1 MPFQVMWKQTT
12 LSSSGTTTVRL
23 TFDKKPVQYVV
34 GIGAYSFQ
42 FNQDDGDQH
51 IKEISLT
58 VTATPSGGSDNAL
71 DVTVTYT
78 LDDAS
83 YNNLD
88 PASSSVTIAALAWLG
103 TNSDQIVLQN
113 SGDLISQGN
122 PSSPISVPGSEA
134 YKAAVLSGFDL
145 KYGGQD
151 DEHLLDLKTEVYPGP
166 ISAGAVQI
174 QGDASMEDSS
184 KHNTGDASSGAVA
197 WVNGGLIYYS
207 TKAGTLNVDFQSFPQ
222 NNKSDLTV
230 TYDTAISDATVFLM
244 GEKVSY
250 GSGGDNHVLSIGAGP
265 SNLAISDDKKT
276 VTLTNATAT
285 VQDASGHHQDGSQS
299 YANLLVV
306 ATYA

>member
-23 TFDKKPVQYVV
+23 TFDKKPAQYVV
-34 GIGAYSFQ
+34 GIGAYSFE

-58 VTATPSGGSDNAL
+58 VTAAPSGGSDNAL

-88 PASSSVTIAALAWLG
+88 PDSSSVTIAALAWLG

-122 PSSPISVPGSEA
+122 PSSPIGVPGSEA

-151 DEHLLDLKTEVYPGP
+151 DEHLLDLKTEVYPGSV
-166 ISAGAVQI
+166 SAGAIQI
-174 QGDASMEDSS
+174 LGDAYMEDSS
-184 KHNTGDASSGAVA
+184 KNNTGDASSGAVA

-244 GEKVSY
+244 GERVSY
-250 GSGGDNHVLSIGAGP
+250 GSGGDNHVYRLGAGP
-265 SNLAISDDKKT
+265 GALTISGDGKT
-276 VTLTNATAT
+276 VTLTDTSAT
-285 VQDASGHHQDGSQS
+285 VQDASDHHQDGSQS

>member
-1 MPFQVMWKQTT
+1 MWKQTT

-34 GIGAYSFQ
+34 GIGAYSFK

-58 VTATPSGGSDNAL
+58 VQATPSGGSDNAL

-78 LDDAS
+78 FDDAS
-83 YNNLD
+83 YNNFD
-88 PASSSVTIAALAWLG
+88 PNSSSVTIAALAWLG

-134 YKAAVLSGFDL
+134 YKVAVLSGFDL

-151 DEHLLDLKTEVYPGP
+151 DEHLLDLKTEVYPGSV
-166 ISAGAVQI
+166 SAGAIQI
-174 QGDASMEDSS
+174 LGDAYMEDSS
-184 KHNTGDASSGAVA
+184 KNNTGDASSGAVA

-244 GEKVSY
+244 GERVSY
-250 GSGGDNHVLSIGAGP
+250 GSGGDNHVYRIGAGP
-265 SNLAISDDKKT
+265 GTLTISDDKKT
-276 VTLTNATAT
+276 VTLTGATAT
-285 VQDASGHHQDGSQS
+285 VADAGNHQQDDDQS
-299 YANLLVV
+299 YDNLLVV